1 MKRWW
6 RGTFGLVAAVAVV
19 FALATLAI
27 GVVVFESTHEAL
39 ELQLDH
45 RIAIETQALIDE
57 GQDGFQG
64 VAAAIRRREAAS
76 STASLGYRLVDADNN
91 PIAGSLDAIVPSKLG
106 YVELLAYRANGEDHI
121 AQSLTTAIPGGYRL
135 LVAADRAA
143 IDEMD
148 NRFILLFLGAFGAM
162 LLLGIAAAWLVA
174 LVTQQRLARIDQTA
188 AAIIAG
194 DLSRRVPL
202 AGSDDEF
209 DGVATTL
216 NRMLDRISGLM
227 ENLRQVSSDVA
238 HDLRTPLTRLQN
250 RLDEAL
256 RERDTLLQREAIEA
270 AAGEAS
276 ELLEVFSALLR
287 ITEVEGLAARAHFQT
302 VELSAAVA
310 HVAEAFRPA
319 LESSGHQLVTH
330 IKPGLTV
337 SGDRRLLQQML
348 TNLLDNAAQHTPQG
362 TTVSIV
368 LETTGTGIRLS
379 VADDGQGVSEDEA
392 PNLFNRFARV
402 DRSRS
407 TPGHGLGLAM
417 VAAIVAAHSGRAA
430 IAGRPGFGVH
440 IEF

>member
-1 MKRWW
+1 MRRWL
-6 RGTFGLVAAVAVV
+6 RGTFGLVATVALG

-27 GVVVFESTHEAL
+27 GVVAFETTHEAL

-57 GQDGFQG
+57 GQDGHEG
-64 VAAAIRRREAAS
+64 VASAIRRREAAS
-76 STASLGYRLVDADNN
+76 STASLGYRLVDAANN
-91 PIAGSLDAIVPSKLG
+91 PVAGALDAAVPAEPG
-106 YVELLAYRANGEDHI
+106 YVELLPYKAGGEERI
-121 AQSLTTAIPGGYRL
+121 AQSLTTVLPGNYRL

-148 NRFILLFLGAFGAM
+148 IRFIQLFLGAFGAM

-174 LVTQQRLARIDQTA
+174 IVTRRRLARIDHTA
-188 AAIIAG
+188 AAIIDG

-202 AGSDDEF
+202 SGSGDEF
-209 DGVATTL
+209 DSVAETL
-216 NRMLDRISGLM
+216 NLMLDRISGLM

-256 RERDTLLQREAIEA
+256 RERDGTLQREAIEA
-270 AAGEAS
+270 AAGEAG

-287 ITEVEGLAARAHFQT
+287 IAEVEGMAARAHFQT
-302 VELSAAVA
+302 VDLSAVA
-310 HVAEAFRPA
+310 ADVADAFRPA
-319 LESSGHQLVTH
+319 MEGSGHQLVTS
-330 IKPGLTV
+330 IMPGLTL

-348 TNLLDNAAQHTPQG
+348 TNLLDNAAQHTPRG
-362 TTVSIV
+362 TTVRIAIESDRH
-368 LETTGTGIRLS
+368 GIRLA
-379 VADDGQGVSEDEA
+379 VTDDGPGVGEKDA
-392 PNLFNRFARV
+392 PELFNRFARV

-417 VAAIVAAHSGRAA
+417 VAAIVAIHSGKA
-430 IAGRPGFGVH
+430 IIAPRPGFGVH
-440 IEF
+440 VEL